1 MSMLATPP
9 RLPSRDYDRGET
21 VADGVVHALG
31 IALGFAGSIAL
42 IIATAQAG
50 DNAQLVANIVYLAGL
65 LTMLALSAAYNLWPV
80 SPLKWRLRRFD
91 HSAIYLMIAG
101 TYTAFLLPIQNFA
114 ATSLLALNWIAALA
128 GTTLKLLRPFRY
140 DRVSI
145 ALYLVLGWSG
155 LVALVP
161 LGETLSHRTLLLIV
175 AGGVLYSLGVVF
187 HLWQRLRFQNAIW
200 HGFVLCAAACHYA
213 AVLTTI
219 D

>member
-1 MSMLATPP
+1 MVLEALTDGNQKFLGVAFVRFRSKMT
-9 RLPSRDYDRGET
+9 RERGPH
-21 VADGVVHALG
+21 GG
-31 IALGFAGSIAL
+31 
-42 IIATAQAG
+42 
-50 DNAQLVANIVYLAGL
+50 
-65 LTMLALSAAYNLWPV
+65 
-80 SPLKWRLRRFD
+80 
-91 HSAIYLMIAG
+91 
-101 TYTAFLLPIQNFA
+101 
-114 ATSLLALNWIAALA
+114 
-128 GTTLKLLRPFRY
+128 